1 MSSSDDRGV
10 AASPLSE
17 TSFDGAALDA
27 APPDPTWL
35 RAAIDSSSDAV
46 AVMAADTTL
55 LWMSAASS
63 RLVGF
68 QPAEMVG
75 RSMVDFL
82 HPDDLERAV
91 DMVGLATAG
100 LLQGDSQATPAL
112 FRIRH
117 ADGGWVPL
125 DINTSG
131 VDGNDDMLLLIRQSN
146 DLVLGDRLLEA
157 MTDGSPLE
165 EQLALV
171 VDLGR
176 WRYRTEG
183 YVVIFRDDG
192 RRQAVSAGVT
202 SSLLTGLGDT
212 QGLAPWDQAMSKGA
226 AVVAVDLDD
235 RELVPAVLAEAARAE
250 GFAAVMAVPVPD
262 PAHRDGA
269 CIVVWST
276 PDGPNAAGQRYP
288 VENMKRSLT
297 LLLQWRS
304 HLHDLEKGAHEDH
317 LTGLASRGR
326 FFELAEERVRIGPVT
341 LLYID
346 LDGFKVVNDGYGH
359 AAGDEVLR
367 VLAARLSQVLGPDAV
382 VGRLGGDEFAV
393 VCPAGTS
400 LEKAQN
406 MAAAVVEAGSERVDL
421 AGASVTVGTSV
432 GIAEGAAGESVDE
445 VLDRADAAM
454 LGSKA
459 VSRGTWRTA
468 PRA

>member
-1 MSSSDDRGV
+1 MTTPDDRGA

-17 TSFDGAALDA
+17 TSLDGAPLDLA
-27 APPDPTWL
+27 WL
-35 RAAIDSSSDAV
+35 RAALDGSSDAA
-46 AVMAADTTL
+46 AVMAPDTTL
-55 LWMSAASS
+55 MWMSAGCS
-63 RLVGF
+63 RLIGF
-68 QPAEMVG
+68 QPEEMVG

-100 LLQGDSQATPAL
+100 LLQGDRLATPAF

-117 ADGGWVPL
+117 ADGGWIPL
-125 DINTSG
+125 EINTSS
-131 VDGNDDMLLLIRQSN
+131 VDGNDDMFLLIRQSN

-157 MTDGSPLE
+157 MIDESPLE

-176 WRYRTEG
+176 WRHRTEG
-183 YVVIFRDDG
+183 YVIIYRDAG
-192 RRQAVSAGVT
+192 RRQASSAGVT
-202 SSLLTGLGDT
+202 SPLLTGLGDT

-226 AVVAVDLDD
+226 TVTAVDLDD
-235 RELVPAVLAEAARAE
+235 RQLVPADIAEAARAE
-250 GFAAVMAVPVPD
+250 GFVAVMAVPVPD
-262 PAHRDGA
+262 PAHRAGA

-276 PDGPNAAGQRYP
+276 HDGPDAAGQRYP

-304 HLHDLEKGAHEDH
+304 QLHNLERGAHEDY

-346 LDGFKVVNDGYGH
+346 LDGFKAVNDEFGH

-367 VLAARLSQVLGPDAV
+367 VLAARLSQALGPDAV
-382 VGRLGGDEFAV
+382 IGRLGGDEFAV
-393 VCPAGTS
+393 VCPADTQ
-400 LEKAQN
+400 LERAQS
-406 MAAAVVEAGSERVDL
+406 MAAAVGEAAAERVEL
-421 AGASVTVGTSV
+421 TGVSVTVGASV
-432 GIAEGAAGESVDE
+432 GIAEGVAGESVDE

-459 VSRGTWRTA
+459 VRRGAWRTA